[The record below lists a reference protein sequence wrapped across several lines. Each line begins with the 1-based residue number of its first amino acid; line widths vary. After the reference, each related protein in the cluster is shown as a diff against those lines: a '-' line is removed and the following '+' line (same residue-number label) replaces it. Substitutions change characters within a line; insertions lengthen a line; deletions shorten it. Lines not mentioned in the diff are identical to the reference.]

1 MTENKPEV
9 KTSESE
15 TSFADLLNASIHTD
29 IRIKVGEVA
38 DGTVISIG
46 KENIFLDLG
55 TRAEGMV
62 DREEFTHKGQLTVKE
77 GETVQVLVSAFRDGM
92 FHCTSRLHQ
101 AGRSDSRQSKDSPTL
116 AMLREAFTAH
126 LPVEGKVKAVNK
138 GGLEVHV
145 LGQKTFCPISQI
157 EKNYCQNPEIHLDK
171 TYTFLVMQYEEDG
184 RNIVVGRKEL
194 LQAEEQEKGR
204 LLWQGLQA
212 GQVLE
217 GTVTSVHDYGAFVD
231 IGGVEGL
238 LHVSEIA
245 YQKTQNVQE
254 TLHSGQKLNVAII
267 KLDPETKKISL
278 SLKALQVDPWVEAVE
293 KIAAGRE
300 FSGVVLRLKTFG
312 AFIELFPGVVG
323 LLHISQLGVNRRVSH
338 PKEVLTAG
346 QTVNVRVLA
355 VDLAQKT
362 ISLTMEEPEV
372 DYSGELSR
380 LKEKQEEDLRT
391 GAGTM
396 AALLD
401 FAVKKKNQ

>member
-1 MTENKPEV
+1 
-9 KTSESE
+9 
-15 TSFADLLNASIHTD
+15 
-29 IRIKVGEVA
+29 
-38 DGTVISIG
+38 
-46 KENIFLDLG
+46 
-55 TRAEGMV
+55 
-62 DREEFTHKGQLTVKE
+62 
-77 GETVQVLVSAFRDGM
+77 
-92 FHCTSRLHQ
+92 
-101 AGRSDSRQSKDSPTL
+101 
-116 AMLREAFTAH
+116 
-126 LPVEGKVKAVNK
+126 
-138 GGLEVHV
+138 
-145 LGQKTFCPISQI
+145 
-157 EKNYCQNPEIHLDK
+157 
-171 TYTFLVMQYEEDG
+171 
-184 RNIVVGRKEL
+184 
-194 LQAEEQEKGR
+194 
-204 LLWQGLQA
+204 
-212 GQVLE
+212 
-217 GTVTSVHDYGAFVD
+217 VHDYGAFVD

-278 SLKALQVDPWVEAVE
+278 SLKAMQVDPWVEAAE
-293 KIAAGRE
+293 KIAAGKE

-312 AFIELFPGVVG
+312 AFVELFPGVVG

-401 FAVKKKNQ
+401 SAVKKKNQ

>member
-9 KTSESE
+9 KTSEKNSE

-346 QTVNVRVLA
+346 QTVNVH
-355 VDLAQKT
+355 
-362 ISLTMEEPEV
+362 
-372 DYSGELSR
+372 G
-380 LKEKQEEDLRT
+380 RT
-391 GAGTM
+391 
-396 AALLD
+396 
-401 FAVKKKNQ
+401 